1 MHKNSHQFSNL
12 IIMNNLFT
20 IIILIL
26 SIAILSCTRDESD
39 NMNLPV
45 LVLKADSIY
54 VSSDTSIAEGS
65 QIVIGIK
72 AWADKGDNICN
83 LLITS
88 NDSLRLLDYGF
99 NATQID
105 KDIIINKNS
114 DSIQHIRITIR
125 NSNGLS
131 ISKQIV
137 LTKNGSAYKPVIYYP
152 QIILGG
158 QSNLAVGSF
167 CSLNNGLICNQ
178 NDAFQNQSLINLL
191 YFYHPV
197 EFNTLASPG
206 ANLTGIYQGLNSPEF
221 WAIKNTTY
229 FSRNTINI
237 PISSFDNAVNDSL
250 IIANTFTNG
259 GRKAKGLA
267 ANQIWAFQTNLGKFG
282 LIKIIEVN
290 GQEDGTLKIAV
301 KMQQ

>member
-1 MHKNSHQFSNL
+1 MHKYSHHFSNFSL
-12 IIMNNLFT
+12 LKNYFCF
-20 IIILIL
+20 IILF
-26 SIAILSCTRDESD
+26 SIAFASCTRDESD

-45 LVLKADSIY
+45 LELKTDSIY

-65 QIVIGIK
+65 QLLIGIK

-88 NDSLRLLDYGF
+88 NDSMRLLDYGF
-99 NATQID
+99 NASQID
-105 KDIIINKNS
+105 KDVIINKSS
-114 DSIQHIRITIR
+114 DSIQRIKITIR
-125 NSNGLS
+125 NTNGLS

-137 LTKNGSAYKPVIYYP
+137 LTKNGSAYKPVIFYP

-158 QSNLAVGSF
+158 QNNQLVGSF
-167 CSLNNGLICNQ
+167 FSLNNGLIYNQ

-191 YFYHPV
+191 YFYHPL

-206 ANLTGIYQGLNSPEF
+206 ANLTEIYQGLNSPEF
-221 WAIKNTTY
+221 WTIKNTTY
-229 FSRNTINI
+229 FSRNIINI
-237 PISSFDNAVNDSL
+237 PISSFDSAVNDSI
-250 IIANTFTNG
+250 IIANIFTNG
-259 GRKAKGLA
+259 GRKAKGLV
-267 ANQIWAFQTNLGKFG
+267 ANQIWAFQSNLGKFG

-290 GQEDGTLKIAV
+290 GQENGTLKIAV

>member
-1 MHKNSHQFSNL
+1 MHKYSHHLSNFTLLKNSFCL
-12 IIMNNLFT
+12 
-20 IIILIL
+20 LIL
-26 SIAILSCTRDESD
+26 FSIAFTSCTRDESD

-45 LVLKADSIY
+45 LELKTDSIY

-65 QIVIGIK
+65 QLLLGIK
-72 AWADKGDNICN
+72 ASADKGDNICN

-99 NATQID
+99 NASQID
-105 KDIIINKNS
+105 KDVIINKNS
-114 DSIQHIRITIR
+114 DSIQCIKITIR
-125 NSNGLS
+125 NTNGLS
-131 ISKQIV
+131 TTKQIV
-137 LTKNGSAYKPVIYYP
+137 LTKNGSAYKPIIFYP

-158 QSNLAVGSF
+158 QNNQLVGSF
-167 CSLNNGLICNQ
+167 FSLNNGLIYSQ
-178 NDAFQNQSLINLL
+178 KDAFQNQSLINLL
-191 YFYHPV
+191 YFYHPL

-221 WAIKNTTY
+221 WTIKNTTY
-229 FSRNTINI
+229 FSRNIINI
-237 PISSFDNAVNDSL
+237 PISSFDNAVNDSI

-267 ANQIWAFQTNLGKFG
+267 ANQIWAFQSNLGKFG

-290 GQEDGTLKIAV
+290 GQENGTLKIAV